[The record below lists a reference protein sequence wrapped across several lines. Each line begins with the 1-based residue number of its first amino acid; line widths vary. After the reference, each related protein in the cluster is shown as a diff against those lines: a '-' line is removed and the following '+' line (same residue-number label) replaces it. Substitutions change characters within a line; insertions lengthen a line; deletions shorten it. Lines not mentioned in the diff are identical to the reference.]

1 MAEWGIFETTI
12 QNAEKSFFGAPLNGQ
27 VIKARMMES
36 RKKLRR
42 PQSSV

>member
-1 MAEWGIFETTI
+1 MAEWGIFESTI
-12 QNAEKSFFGAPLNGQ
+12 QNAEKSFLGPPNGQ